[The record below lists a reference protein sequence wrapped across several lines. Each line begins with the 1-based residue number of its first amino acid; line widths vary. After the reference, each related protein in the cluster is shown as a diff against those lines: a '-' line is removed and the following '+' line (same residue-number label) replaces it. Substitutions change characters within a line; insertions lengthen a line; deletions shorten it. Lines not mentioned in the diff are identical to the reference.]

1 MAARTTKKRTTPNK
15 PASPATKLAMDLL
28 ISASFIASFFAGIAA
43 LFAPCC
49 ITILLPTYFASI
61 FKQKA
66 TVFLMTFMYFLGILS
81 IFLPIGLGVS
91 FLTQVFS
98 QYHDTIF
105 LIGGIFLIFL
115 GITLLLGQQFSLPFS
130 VHPELKKQDFM
141 SVYVLGIFSAVAT
154 TCCAPVLA
162 GVLTLSA
169 LPGSVFLGGIYTL
182 AYVLGMVLPL
192 FIIAFTLDKVDF
204 TQKFVAFRKRVSYSV
219 LGQKVS
225 LTFANLFS
233 GLMFLVLGVVIIYLA
248 KTSQLT
254 SHSSYQVSLNIYL
267 TKFIN
272 GIGRFTQLIPEVG
285 WAVIFISIAFAVTFV
300 AIRQFINLK
309 KRK

>member
-1 MAARTTKKRTTPNK
+1 
-15 PASPATKLAMDLL
+15 MDLL
-28 ISASFIASFFAGIAA
+28 VSASFIASFIAGIAA

-49 ITILLPTYFASI
+49 ITVLLPTYFASI

-66 TVFLMTFMYFLGILS
+66 TVFLMTFVYFLGILS

-91 FLTQVFS
+91 FLTQIFS

-105 LIGGIFLIFL
+105 IVGGVFLLFL

-130 VHPELKKQDFM
+130 VHPELKRQDFI
-141 SVYVLGIFSAVAT
+141 SVYVLGIFSAIAT

-169 LPGSVFLGGIYTL
+169 LPGSVFLGGVYTL

-192 FIIAFTLDKVDF
+192 FLIAFFLDKIDF
-204 TQKFVAFRKRVSYSV
+204 TKKFFAFRKSVSYTI
-219 LGQKVS
+219 LGQKIS

-233 GLMFLVLGVVIIYLA
+233 GLMFLILGIVIIYLA
-248 KTSQLT
+248 RTQQLT
-254 SHSSYQVSLNIYL
+254 SHSSYQVALNIYM
-267 TKFIN
+267 TKFIKS
-272 GIGRFTQLIPEVG
+272 ISQFTKLIPEIG
-285 WAVIFISIAFAVTFV
+285 WAVIFISIALSIIYFAV
-300 AIRQFINLK
+300 RQFISLK
-309 KRK
+309 KRR